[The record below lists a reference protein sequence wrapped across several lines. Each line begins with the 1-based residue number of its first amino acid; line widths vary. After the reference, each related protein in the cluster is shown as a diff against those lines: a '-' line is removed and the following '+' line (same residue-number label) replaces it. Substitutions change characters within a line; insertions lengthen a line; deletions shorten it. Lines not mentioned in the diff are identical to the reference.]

1 MVLKKENDDEKKNIK
16 IYIRVCLKKIKKKI
30 IFFF

>member
-1 MVLKKENDDEKKNIK
+1 MVLNGNDDEKKYIK
-16 IYIRVCLKKIKKKI
+16 IYIRICLKKIKKKI